1 MLHKY
6 LPKGSGIRFPVAYS
20 LRYDVIMKPG
30 LSALT
35 EKENERKARQRRR
48 ERALIWFHQMSH
60 AYYKHSVR
68 HVTNNNIMWHF
79 QSSWHQH
86 SMAMGKNISQK
97 CGKKCFIF
105 ILSRCLQYF
114 PYPFSSPWGF
124 QNILQLKGSK
134 PSTKPS
140 SSEMDRNIKS
150 YFKQNNIWKLNFVQN
165 VSFIRE

>member
-6 LPKGSGIRFPVAYS
+6 LPRGSGIRFPVAYS
-20 LRYDVIMKPG
+20 LRCDANMKPG

-35 EKENERKARQRRR
+35 TEKENERKTRQRRR

-79 QSSWHQH
+79 QSSWHKQDTRTE
-86 SMAMGKNISQK
+86 MAMGKNISQK
-97 CGKKCFIF
+97 CGEKCFIF
-105 ILSRCLQYF
+105 ILIRCLQWFWKYF

-124 QNILQLKGSK
+124 QNILQLKKFKAIDQNFQLWDGSQ
-134 PSTKPS
+134 
-140 SSEMDRNIKS
+140 
-150 YFKQNNIWKLNFVQN
+150 Y
-165 VSFIRE
+165 